1 MLYKVLKMLD
11 QRGTP
16 ARVDSGEF
24 IDMDVYSYDLRYNI
38 LSMKPDVFLICCW
51 NSLTWTQWGLP

>member
-16 ARVDSGEF
+16 ARVDRGEF
-24 IDMDVYSYDLRYNI
+24 IGMNVYSSDLR
-38 LSMKPDVFLICCW
+38 
-51 NSLTWTQWGLP
+51 